1 MLHALNNTEIT
12 YYFNYEPKF
21 NGVYS
26 KKQITQNKRWSVI
39 NLDNKNNKGTHWVS
53 LFIDK
58 NTAL

>member
-26 KKQITQNKRWSVI
+26 KSKLHKIK
-39 NLDNKNNKGTHWVS
+39 DG
-53 LFIDK
+53 
-58 NTAL
+58 A